1 MLPSVFV
8 LLMSISVI
16 AFWFIVYSFVR
27 QKGLLAFM
35 PPGLQRTMLEVSFFD
50 IFVNIFIYR
59 RISKM
64 ILAIFTPFVK
74 ANTPEEAKQML
85 KDEGKLPP
93 NVYKALFRKVS
104 ATLRPKAAFFYIVY
118 LQSSF
123 LNLCDGFVESV
134 GYNE

>member
-1 MLPSVFV
+1 
-8 LLMSISVI
+8 
-16 AFWFIVYSFVR
+16 
-27 QKGLLAFM
+27 
-35 PPGLQRTMLEVSFFD
+35 MLEVSFFD

-104 ATLRPKAAFFYIVY
+104 ANLRPKANIFTLFTPRVV
-118 LQSSF
+118 F
-123 LNLCDGFVESV
+123 LSCVMALLRV
-134 GYNE
+134 